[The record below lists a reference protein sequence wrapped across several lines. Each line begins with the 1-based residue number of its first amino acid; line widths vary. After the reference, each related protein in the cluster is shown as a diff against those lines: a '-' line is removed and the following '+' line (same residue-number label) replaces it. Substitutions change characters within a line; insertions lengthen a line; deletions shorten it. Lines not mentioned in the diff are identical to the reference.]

1 MPNLY
6 GDGIRK
12 ELQNMA
18 NSFSIADLYQ
28 PDELSAQK
36 ERYKKAM
43 EGFRNYY
50 GMLNDNVRLFSAPG
64 RTEVGGNHTDHNH
77 GKVLAAS
84 VNLDVIAVVE
94 PLEISKILLK
104 SEGFTE
110 SVIDTNDTEVK
121 EQEKNTADAL
131 IRGVVAGFKKNGYN
145 VGGFKAYTTTN
156 VLKGSGLSSSAAFE
170 VLVGNILNSLYNKGV
185 VTPIK
190 IAQIAQYAE
199 NEYFGKPSGLMDQMA
214 SSVGGFVAIDF
225 KDTASPIIDKIELD
239 FSQFNHALCIVD
251 TKGSHADLTPD
262 YAAIPEEMKA
272 IANHF
277 SVDYLRQICRADIML
292 NIKPLREE
300 FGDRAVLRALHFF
313 DENYRVDKLVH
324 ALRSND
330 FPAFLDSIRE
340 SGNSSYKY
348 LQNVFSVNDY
358 KNQGLGI
365 GLNVAE
371 NVLNRKGAC
380 RVHGGGF
387 AGTIQAFVPND
398 LLKEFK
404 MDLEKVFG
412 GGSCHVLGIRKVGGC
427 EVEKRTID
435 NEQWTIDNCGIACGD
450 DLK

>member
-1 MPNLY
+1 MANLISIENLY
-6 GDGIRK
+6 QAEELK
-12 ELQNMA
+12 EQR
-18 NSFSIADLYQ
+18 Q
-28 PDELSAQK
+28 
-36 ERYKKAM
+36 RYEKTIDCFKK
-43 EGFRNYY
+43 YY
-50 GMLNDNVRLFSAPG
+50 GGIGENYHLFSAPG

-94 PLEISKILLK
+94 PLDIPKILLK
-104 SEGFTE
+104 SEGFDE
-110 SVIDTNDTEVK
+110 SVIDISDLTVK
-121 EQEKNTADAL
+121 DSEKNTADAL
-131 IRGVVAGFKKNGYN
+131 IRGVAAGFKKFGYN
-145 VGGFKAYTTTN
+145 IGGFKAYTTTN

-185 VTPIK
+185 VNPIK

-214 SSVGGFVAIDF
+214 SSVGGFVSIDF
-225 KDTASPIIDKIELD
+225 KDIESPIIDKIELD
-239 FSQFNHALCIVD
+239 FASFNHALCIVD
-251 TKGSHADLTPD
+251 TKGSHADLTSD

-272 IANHF
+272 IASNF
-277 SVDYLRQICRADIML
+277 SVDYLRQICRSDIML
-292 NIKPLREE
+292 NIKMLREE

-324 ALRSND
+324 ALRNGD
-330 FPAFLDSIRE
+330 FSAFLDSIKE

-348 LQNVFSVNDY
+348 LQNVFSVNDH

-371 NVLNRKGAC
+371 NVLGRKGAC

-387 AGTIQAFVPND
+387 AGTIQAFVPMD

-412 GGSCHVLGIRKVGGC
+412 GGTCHVLSIRRVGGC
-427 EVEKRTID
+427 EVDKNSIKEP
-435 NEQWTIDNCGIACGD
+435 EE
-450 DLK
+450 

>member
-1 MPNLY
+1 
-6 GDGIRK
+6 
-12 ELQNMA
+12 MA
-18 NSFSIADLYQ
+18 NLFSIAELYQ
-28 PDELSAQK
+28 TDELKAQRQRY
-36 ERYKKAM
+36 EQAIDSYKK
-43 EGFRNYY
+43 YY
-50 GMLNDNVRLFSAPG
+50 GGIGGDYHLFSAPG

-94 PLEISKILLK
+94 PLDIPKVLLK
-104 SEGFTE
+104 SEGFDE
-110 SVIDTNDTEVK
+110 SVIDISDLEVK
-121 EQEKNTADAL
+121 DSEKNTADAL
-131 IRGVVAGFKKNGYN
+131 IRGVAAGFKKNGYN
-145 VGGFKAYTTTN
+145 IGGFKAYTTTN

-170 VLVGNILNSLYNKGV
+170 VLLGNIFSSLYNKGV
-185 VTPIK
+185 VNEIK
-190 IAQIAQYAE
+190 IAQISQYAE

-214 SSVGGFVAIDF
+214 SSVGGFVSIDF
-225 KDTASPIIDKIELD
+225 KDTESPIIDKIELD
-239 FSQFNHALCIVD
+239 FASFDHALCIVD

-272 IANHF
+272 IAGNF

-292 NIKPLREE
+292 NIKMLREE
-300 FGDRAVLRALHFF
+300 FGDRAVLRAFHFF

-324 ALRSND
+324 ALKNGD
-330 FPAFLDSIRE
+330 FPSFLDSIRE

-371 NVLNRKGAC
+371 NVLGRKGAC

-387 AGTIQAFVPND
+387 AGTIQAFVPMD

-412 GGSCHVLGIRKVGGC
+412 GGTCHVLGIRRVGGC
-427 EVEKRTID
+427 EVDRESIKSD
-435 NEQWTIDNCGIACGD
+435 VE
-450 DLK
+450 

>member
-1 MPNLY
+1 
-6 GDGIRK
+6 
-12 ELQNMA
+12 MA
-18 NSFSIADLYQ
+18 NSFSIVDLYQ
-28 PDELSAQK
+28 PDELEAQR
-36 ERYKKAM
+36 ERYKKVLDSY
-43 EGFRNYY
+43 RNYY
-50 GMLNDNVRLFSAPG
+50 GGLGENFHLFSAPG

-84 VNLDVIAVVE
+84 VNLDVIAVAE
-94 PLEISKILLK
+94 PLDIPKILLK
-104 SEGFTE
+104 SEGFEE
-110 SVIDTNDTEVK
+110 SVIDISDLEVK
-121 EQEKNTADAL
+121 DSEKNTADAL
-131 IRGVVAGFKKNGYN
+131 IRGVAAGFKKNGYN
-145 VGGFKAYTTTN
+145 IGGFKAYTTTN

-170 VLVGNILNSLYNKGV
+170 VLLGNILNSFYNKGV
-185 VTPIK
+185 VNEIK

-225 KDTASPIIDKIELD
+225 KDTESPIIDKIETN
-239 FSQFNHALCIVD
+239 FAAFNHALCIVD
-251 TKGSHADLTPD
+251 TKGSHADLTSD
-262 YAAIPEEMKA
+262 YAAIPEEMKE
-272 IANHF
+272 IAGNF
-277 SVDYLRQICRADIML
+277 SVDYLRQLCRADIML
-292 NIKPLREE
+292 NIKMLRTE

-371 NVLNRKGAC
+371 NVLGRKGAC

-387 AGTIQAFVPND
+387 AGTIQAFVPMD

-412 GGSCHVLGIRKVGGC
+412 GGTCHVLGIRKVGGC
-427 EVEKRTID
+427 EVDKNSLKT
-435 NEQWTIDNCGIACGD
+435 EQAE
-450 DLK
+450 